1 MSEEGVERRLTT
13 ILAADVVGYSRL
25 MAADEAGT
33 LASLKALRRELFEPK
48 TAEYHGRVVKLMGDG
63 TLMEFGSVV
72 DAVTF
77 AVDVQRAVALRNIE
91 VPEDQRITY
100 RIGINIGDIIV
111 EGDDIYGDGVNVAAR
126 LEGLAEPGGICVART
141 VFNHVKGKVEVG
153 FEDLGEQQVKNIS
166 EPIRVYRIAVASERP
181 ATEPAGRDS
190 HAPPPPEKPSIV
202 VLPFTNMSGDPE
214 QEYFSDGLTEDIITA
229 LAAWRSFPVIAR
241 NSAFVYKGRAV
252 NAKLVGRELGARYI
266 LEGSVRKTGNRV
278 RITAQ
283 LIDAS
288 TGHHIWAE
296 RLDRDLEDV
305 FQLQDELTLRIA
317 TTVEPQLRQVEHK
330 RLISKTTNDL
340 NAWDCYLRGMSYL
353 RQMTKEG
360 NVSARR
366 MFERAVE
373 LDPTY
378 GEAFAA
384 LAHSHLRDI
393 LLECTESRED
403 SLAEAFAASRRAVA
417 LGEASAYAHSILSQA
432 YLWRNEHRLAVAEA
446 ERAVELNPY
455 DAELLG
461 SLGNRLDLAGN
472 GEAGITKMEEA
483 QRLYPQNPEKHLQM
497 AFLARAYL
505 NARQY
510 ERSVEVAQKAVDRQP
525 DSPHAHY
532 ILAMGLGHLGRCDE
546 ARAALGACERLH
558 PGFANKRADWQPYP
572 EPAKNK
578 HLRDGLRK
586 AGLPN

>member
-1 MSEEGVERRLTT
+1 
-13 ILAADVVGYSRL
+13 
-25 MAADEAGT
+25 
-33 LASLKALRRELFEPK
+33 
-48 TAEYHGRVVKLMGDG
+48 
-63 TLMEFGSVV
+63 
-72 DAVTF
+72 
-77 AVDVQRAVALRNIE
+77 
-91 VPEDQRITY
+91 
-100 RIGINIGDIIV
+100 
-111 EGDDIYGDGVNVAAR
+111 
-126 LEGLAEPGGICVART
+126 
-141 VFNHVKGKVEVG
+141 
-153 FEDLGEQQVKNIS
+153 
-166 EPIRVYRIAVASERP
+166 
-181 ATEPAGRDS
+181 
-190 HAPPPPEKPSIV
+190 
-202 VLPFTNMSGDPE
+202 MSGDPE

-252 NAKLVGRELGARYI
+252 DAKLVGRELGARYI

-317 TTVEPQLRQVEHK
+317 STVEPQLRQVEHK
-330 RLISKTTNDL
+330 RLISKTTNDQ
-340 NAWDCYLRGMSYL
+340 NAWDCYLRGRSYL
-353 RQMTKEG
+353 HQMTKEG
-360 NVSARR
+360 NLGARR
-366 MFERAVE
+366 MFERAVQ

-378 GEAFAA
+378 GEAFAG

-393 LLECTESRED
+393 FVECTESRED
-403 SLAEAFAASRRAVA
+403 SLAEAFAAAHRAVA
-417 LGEASAYAHSILSQA
+417 LGEASAYAHSVLAQA
-432 YLWRNEHRLAVAEA
+432 YLWRNEHRHAVAET

-455 DAELLG
+455 DAELLH
-461 SLGNRLDLAGN
+461 SLGNRLDLAGD
-472 GEAGITKMEEA
+472 GEAGIATMEEA
-483 QRLYPQNPEKHLQM
+483 QRLYPQDPEIHMSM

-532 ILAMGLGHLGRCDE
+532 ILAMGLGHLGRRDE
-546 ARAALGACERLH
+546 ARAALDACERLH
-558 PGFANKRADWQPYP
+558 PGFATKRADWQPYP
-572 EPAKNK
+572 EPAKNE
-578 HLRDGLRK
+578 HLRDGLHK

>member
-1 MSEEGVERRLTT
+1 MKRRLAA
-13 ILAADVVGYSRL
+13 IFAADVVGYSRL
-25 MAADEAGT
+25 MGEDEEGT
-33 LASLKALRRELFEPK
+33 LARLKTYREIIDSLIS
-48 TAEYHGRVVKLMGDG
+48 THHGRV
-63 TLMEFGSVV
+63 FGSAGDSVIAEFASPV
-72 DAVTF
+72 EAVRC
-77 AVDVQRAVALRNIE
+77 AVEIQCDIEERNADVS
-91 VPEDQRITY
+91 EDRRMRF
-100 RIGINIGDIIV
+100 RIGVNLGDVMV
-111 EGDDIYGDGVNVAAR
+111 EGDNLFGEGVNVAAR
-126 LEGLAEPGGICVART
+126 LEALCEGGGVALSGNIHEQ
-141 VFNHVKGKVEVG
+141 VQGKLDVH
-153 FEDLGEQQVKNIS
+153 FEDAGEHEVKNIARPIWVWRWFEAASVGPTVTGS
-166 EPIRVYRIAVASERP
+166 EPLPIP
-181 ATEPAGRDS
+181 D
-190 HAPPPPEKPSIV
+190 KPSIA

-288 TGHHIWAE
+288 TGHHVWAE
-296 RLDRDLEDV
+296 RLDRDLEDI

-353 RQMTKEG
+353 HQMTKEG

-373 LDPTY
+373 LDSTY

-403 SLAEAFAASRRAVA
+403 SLAEAFAAARRAVA

-455 DAELLG
+455 DADLLG
-461 SLGNRLDLAGN
+461 SLGNRLDLAGD
-472 GEAGITKMEEA
+472 GETGIAMMEEA
-483 QRLYPQNPEKHLQM
+483 QRLYPQNPEIHMSM

-505 NARQY
+505 SARQY

-532 ILAMGLGHLGRCDE
+532 ILAMGLGHLGRRDE
-546 ARAALGACERLH
+546 ARAALDACERLH

-578 HLRDGLRK
+578 HLRNGLRK

>member
-1 MSEEGVERRLTT
+1 MERRLAA
-13 ILAADVVGYSRL
+13 ILAADVAGYTRL
-25 MAADEAGT
+25 MGKDEAGT
-33 LASLKALRRELFEPK
+33 LQRLTALREGVLEPLI
-48 TAEYHGRVVKLMGDG
+48 AEHTGRIVKLMGDG
-63 TLMEFGSVV
+63 LLVEFASIV
-72 DAVTF
+72 DAVGCAVAWQT
-77 AVDVQRAVALRNIE
+77 AVDGHEAERH
-91 VPEDQRITY
+91 EDDRLTF
-100 RIGINIGDIIV
+100 RIGVNLGDVIV
-111 EGDDIYGDGVNVAAR
+111 EGDDIHGDGVNIAAR
-126 LEGLAEPGGICVART
+126 LEGLAEPGGIYLSGDAYRQVR
-141 VFNHVKGKVEVG
+141 GKIEAE
-153 FEDLGEQQVKNIS
+153 FEDLGERKVKNVA
-166 EPIRVYRIAVASERP
+166 EPLRVYRIAIKGLSPALTPAASTP
-181 ATEPAGRDS
+181 LPLPD
-190 HAPPPPEKPSIV
+190 KPSIA

-252 NAKLVGRELGARYI
+252 NAKLIGRELGARYI

-288 TGHHIWAE
+288 TGHHVWAE

-353 RQMTKEG
+353 HQMTKEG

-373 LDPTY
+373 LDSTY

-403 SLAEAFAASRRAVA
+403 SLAEAFAAARRAVA

-455 DAELLG
+455 DADLLG
-461 SLGNRLDLAGN
+461 SLGNRLDLAGD
-472 GEAGITKMEEA
+472 GETGIAMMEEA
-483 QRLYPQNPEKHLQM
+483 QRLYPQNPMIHMSM
-497 AFLARAYL
+497 AYLARAYL
-505 NARQY
+505 SARQY

-532 ILAMGLGHLGRCDE
+532 ILAMGLGHLGRRDE
-546 ARAALGACERLH
+546 ARAALDACERLH

-578 HLRDGLRK
+578 HLRNGLRK

>member
-1 MSEEGVERRLTT
+1 MERRLAA

-25 MAADEAGT
+25 MEADEEAT
-33 LASLKALRRELFEPK
+33 LATLNAYRQVIDGLIVDHR
-48 TAEYHGRVVKLMGDG
+48 GRV
-63 TLMEFGSVV
+63 FGSAGDSVIAEFASPVEAVRCAIDIQREIENRNADLPHERHMQYRVGVNLGDVMV
-72 DAVTF
+72 D
-77 AVDVQRAVALRNIE
+77 
-91 VPEDQRITY
+91 
-100 RIGINIGDIIV
+100 GDNLL
-111 EGDDIYGDGVNVAAR
+111 GDGVNIAAR
-126 LEGLAEPGGICVART
+126 LEGLAEPGDIRISGT
-141 VFNHVKGKVEVG
+141 VFDQVDGKLDFG
-153 FEDLGEQQVKNIS
+153 FDDLGAQQVKNIAK
-166 EPIRVYRIAVASERP
+166 PVRVYRVRFGDHGSTAAARSDEALALP
-181 ATEPAGRDS
+181 D
-190 HAPPPPEKPSIV
+190 KPSIA

-340 NAWDCYLRGMSYL
+340 NAWDCYLRGMSHL
-353 RQMTKEG
+353 HQMTKEG

-403 SLAEAFAASRRAVA
+403 SLAEAFAVARRAVA

-432 YLWRNEHRLAVAEA
+432 YLWRNEHRLAVAES

-455 DAELLG
+455 DADLLG
-461 SLGNRLDLAGN
+461 SLGNRLDLAGD
-472 GEAGITKMEEA
+472 GEAGIAKMEEA
-483 QRLYPQNPEKHLQM
+483 QRLYPQNPEIHMSM

-510 ERSVEVAQKAVDRQP
+510 GRSVEVAQKAVDRQP

-532 ILAMGLGHLGRCDE
+532 ILAMGLGHLGRRDE
-546 ARAALGACERLH
+546 ARAALDACERLH

-578 HLRDGLRK
+578 HLRNGLHK

>member
-1 MSEEGVERRLTT
+1 MERRLAA
-13 ILAADVVGYSRL
+13 ILVADVVGYSRL
-25 MAADEAGT
+25 MGADEEGT
-33 LASLKALRRELFEPK
+33 LARLNAHRDEVIHPSIDTHK
-48 TAEYHGRVVKLMGDG
+48 GRIVELMGDG
-63 TLMEFGSVV
+63 LLAEFASVV
-72 DAVTF
+72 DAVRC
-77 AVDVQRAVALRNIE
+77 AVDIQEAMSERNADL
-91 VPEDQRITY
+91 PEGQRIHL
-100 RIGINIGDIIV
+100 RIGINLGDIIV

-126 LEGLAEPGGICVART
+126 MEGLAEPGGICMSGT
-141 VFNHVKGKVEVG
+141 VVDHVKGKVELD
-153 FEDLGEQQVKNIS
+153 FEDMGEQLVKNI
-166 EPIRVYRIAVASERP
+166 EKPVRVYRIAVASEQP

-190 HAPPPPEKPSIV
+190 HAPPRPEKPSIV

-214 QEYFSDGLTEDIITA
+214 QEYFADGLTEDIITA

-340 NAWDCYLRGMSYL
+340 NAWDCYLRGMSHL
-353 RQMTKEG
+353 HQMTKEG

-378 GEAFAA
+378 GEAFAG

-403 SLAEAFAASRRAVA
+403 SLAEAFAVARRAVA

-432 YLWRNEHRLAVAEA
+432 YLWRNEHRLAVSEA

-455 DAELLG
+455 DADLLG
-461 SLGNRLDLAGN
+461 SLGNRLDLAGD
-472 GEAGITKMEEA
+472 GEAGIAKMEEA
-483 QRLYPQNPEKHLQM
+483 QRLYPQNPEIHMSM

-510 ERSVEVAQKAVDRQP
+510 GRSVEVAQKAVDRQP

-532 ILAMGLGHLGRCDE
+532 ILAMGLGHLGRRDE
-546 ARAALGACERLH
+546 ARAALDACERLH
-558 PGFANKRADWQPYP
+558 PGFATKRADWQPYP

-578 HLRDGLRK
+578 HLRNGLHK

>member
-1 MSEEGVERRLTT
+1 MERRLAA
-13 ILAADVVGYSRL
+13 ILASDVVGYSRL
-25 MAADEAGT
+25 IRADEDGT
-33 LASLKALRRELFEPK
+33 LAALKGLRADIIDP
-48 TAEYHGRVVKLMGDG
+48 TIAEHNGRIVKLMGDG
-63 TLMEFGSVV
+63 MLAEFASVV
-72 DAVTF
+72 DAVRA
-77 AVDVQRAVALRNIE
+77 AVETQRAIAERNADIPEERRIE
-91 VPEDQRITY
+91 FRV
-100 RIGINIGDIIV
+100 GINLGDVVID
-111 EGDDIYGDGVNVAAR
+111 GDDIQGDGVNVAAR
-126 LEGLAEPGGICVART
+126 LEGLAEPGGICVSGMVYEGVRDRIDIPF
-141 VFNHVKGKVEVG
+141 V
-153 FEDLGEQQVKNIS
+153 DMGEQEIKNIAR
-166 EPIRVYRIAVASERP
+166 PIRVWHWSEAASADP
-181 ATEPAGRDS
+181 TVTGSEPLPLPD
-190 HAPPPPEKPSIV
+190 KPSIA

-214 QEYFSDGLTEDIITA
+214 QEYFADGLTEDIITA

-353 RQMTKEG
+353 HQMTKEG

-393 LLECTESRED
+393 FLECTESRED
-403 SLAEAFAASRRAVA
+403 SLAEAFLAARRAVA
-417 LGEASAYAHSILSQA
+417 LSGASAYAHSILSQA
-432 YLWRNEHRLAVAEA
+432 YLWRNEHRLAVAES

-455 DAELLG
+455 DADLLG
-461 SLGNRLDLAGN
+461 SLGNRLDLAGD
-472 GEAGITKMEEA
+472 GEAGIVKMEES
-483 QRLYPQNPEKHLQM
+483 QRLYPQNPDIHQSM

-510 ERSVEVAQKAVDRQP
+510 ERSVAVAQKAVDRQP

-532 ILAMGLGHLGRCDE
+532 ILAMGLGHLGRRDE
-546 ARAALGACERLH
+546 ARAALDACERLH

-578 HLRDGLRK
+578 HLRNGLRK
-586 AGLPN
+586 AGLLN

>member
-1 MSEEGVERRLTT
+1 MTRRLSA

-25 MAADEAGT
+25 MGEDELGT
-33 LASLKALRRELFEPK
+33 LIALNSHREELFEPK
-48 TAEYHGRVVKLMGDG
+48 IAEHQGRVVKLMGDG
-63 TLMEFGSVV
+63 MLVEFASVV
-72 DAVTF
+72 EAVQC
-77 AVDVQRAVALRNIE
+77 AVEIQNGMAERNADV
-91 VPEDQRITY
+91 PGDQRMLF
-100 RIGINIGDIIV
+100 RIGINIGDIII
-111 EGDDIYGDGVNVAAR
+111 EGDDIYGDGVNIAAR
-126 LEGLAEPGGICVART
+126 LEELAEPGGVS
-141 VFNHVKGKVEVG
+141 VSGKVYDELHGKLDIG
-153 FEDLGEQQVKNIS
+153 FDDLGAQLVKNI
-166 EPIRVYRIAVASERP
+166 EKPVRVYRIAVASEQP
-181 ATEPAGRDS
+181 ATESADRDF
-190 HAPPPPEKPSIV
+190 HAPPPPDKPSIV

-214 QEYFSDGLTEDIITA
+214 QEYFSDGLTEDIIIA

-252 NAKLVGRELGARYI
+252 NAKLIGRELGARYI

-340 NAWDCYLRGMSYL
+340 NAWDCYLRGMSHL
-353 RQMTKEG
+353 HRMTKEG

-403 SLAEAFAASRRAVA
+403 SLAEAFAAARRAVA
-417 LGEASAYAHSILSQA
+417 LGKASAYAHSILSQA

-455 DAELLG
+455 DADLLG
-461 SLGNRLDLAGN
+461 SLGNRLDLAGD
-472 GEAGITKMEEA
+472 GEAGIAKMEEA
-483 QRLYPQNPEKHLQM
+483 QRLYPQNPEIHMSM

-532 ILAMGLGHLGRCDE
+532 ILAMGLGHLGRRDE
-546 ARAALGACERLH
+546 ARAALDACERLH
-558 PGFANKRADWQPYP
+558 PGFATKRADWQPYP

-578 HLRDGLRK
+578 HLRNGLRK